1 MKMNVDM
8 VGLSAMNVTISMVDL
23 NVFVEM
29 ATTTPL
35 LLQLVMV
42 RTLYHF
48 NNLQYTILIL
58 LLYLCRCQ
66 RVCL

>member
-8 VGLSAMNVTISMVDL
+8 VGLTAMNVTISMVDS

-29 ATTTPL
+29 ATTTLL

-48 NNLQYTILIL
+48 NNNYAVYIIL
-58 LLYLCRCQ
+58 L
-66 RVCL
+66 

>member
-8 VGLSAMNVTISMVDL
+8 VGLTAMNVTISMVDS

-29 ATTTPL
+29 ATTTLL

-48 NNLQYTILIL
+48 
-58 LLYLCRCQ
+58 
-66 RVCL
+66 

>member
-8 VGLSAMNVTISMVDL
+8 VGLSAMNVTISKVDL

-48 NNLQYTILIL
+48 NNLQYTILIF
-58 LLYLCRCQ
+58 LLYLCRRQ
-66 RVCL
+66 

>member
-8 VGLSAMNVTISMVDL
+8 VGLSAMNVTISKVDL

-42 RTLYHF
+42 RILYH
-48 NNLQYTILIL
+48 L
-58 LLYLCRCQ
+58 
-66 RVCL
+66 